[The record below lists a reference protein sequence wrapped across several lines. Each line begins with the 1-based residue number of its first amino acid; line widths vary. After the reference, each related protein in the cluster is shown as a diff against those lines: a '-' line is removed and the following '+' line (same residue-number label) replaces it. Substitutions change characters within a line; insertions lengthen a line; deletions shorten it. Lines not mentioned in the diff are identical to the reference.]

1 VYSRVLVGRGDAAP
15 PLFMDDLP
23 KTATGKI
30 LKRELTGS
38 GRAGSDATAPALGA
52 QDHDDKQVV
61 QGVQYVRSP

>member
-1 VYSRVLVGRGDAAP
+1 
-15 PLFMDDLP
+15 MDDLP

-52 QDHDDKQVV
+52 
-61 QGVQYVRSP
+61 